1 MPTDSQSAKTPP
13 IPTALSFTS
22 NFPVPAPMKVSGDRI
37 NNREFFRQQWEDY
50 ELATGLDKHPEA
62 IRLATLRSV
71 MGKDCLQIFL
81 NLKLTEEESTSVN
94 AGLAALEA
102 YFKPKTS
109 VVYERY
115 LFNSST
121 QGPDEGIDEFVN
133 RLRKQASS
141 CKFGTFMDE
150 MIRDRI
156 VNGLHFLIGRCPHG
170 LGGGGKTGCCWKKKI
185 KI

>member
-1 MPTDSQSAKTPP
+1 MVSRSKSRFLQQQMLWSRREFYHGTAQTKVSLGRQKTIPKPPGKWGEMPTDSQSATTPP

-22 NFPVPAPMKVSGDRI
+22 NFPVPAPMKVSGDWI
-37 NNREFFRQQWEDY
+37 NNWEFFRQQWEDY
-50 ELATGLDKHPEA
+50 ELATGLDKQPEA

-94 AGLAALEA
+94 ASLAALEA

-121 QGPDEGIDEFVN
+121 LQLIGPDEGIE
-133 RLRKQASS
+133 
-141 CKFGTFMDE
+141 
-150 MIRDRI
+150 
-156 VNGLHFLIGRCPHG
+156 
-170 LGGGGKTGCCWKKKI
+170 
-185 KI
+185 

>member
-22 NFPVPAPMKVSGDRI
+22 NFPVPAPIKVSGDRI

-94 AGLAALEA
+94 ASLAALEA

-121 QGPDEGIDEFVN
+121 LQLIGPDEGIE
-133 RLRKQASS
+133 
-141 CKFGTFMDE
+141 
-150 MIRDRI
+150 
-156 VNGLHFLIGRCPHG
+156 
-170 LGGGGKTGCCWKKKI
+170 
-185 KI
+185 

>member
-1 MPTDSQSAKTPP
+1 
-13 IPTALSFTS
+13 
-22 NFPVPAPMKVSGDRI
+22 
-37 NNREFFRQQWEDY
+37 
-50 ELATGLDKHPEA
+50 
-62 IRLATLRSV
+62 

-94 AGLAALEA
+94 ASLAALEA

-141 CKFGTFMDE
+141 CKFGMFWDE
-150 MIRDRI
+150 MICDRI
-156 VNGLHFLIGRCPHG
+156 VIGLHFLIGHCPHG
-170 LGGGGKTGCCWKKKI
+170 LPPQKCL
-185 KI
+185 

>member
-1 MPTDSQSAKTPP
+1 MPTDSQSAKTHP

-81 NLKLTEEESTSVN
+81 NLKLTEEESTSVI
-94 AGLAALEA
+94 A
-102 YFKPKTS
+102 
-109 VVYERY
+109 
-115 LFNSST
+115 
-121 QGPDEGIDEFVN
+121 
-133 RLRKQASS
+133 
-141 CKFGTFMDE
+141 
-150 MIRDRI
+150 
-156 VNGLHFLIGRCPHG
+156 
-170 LGGGGKTGCCWKKKI
+170 
-185 KI
+185 